1 MIQTVSSYSP
11 QKRRHIKNGFKALS
25 NRNYTLAMHHFGE
38 ALSLDSGDLD
48 AKIGV
53 LIADIGNDFPKKAE
67 VFNEL
72 YQILLATSARANR
85 NNIRK
90 QMLEMLEGFDEN
102 LNYISKIAEEEESL
116 ESEQLSGITYR
127 DFRVLCLERGFKEAF
142 ENLIFSTKIIFT
154 ARDDFYQ
161 FLQDLIA
168 NGFEHIALSYIED
181 MPQIAYN
188 DKIAKIIQSIRKIK
202 SNTPAK
208 EVCAKTSNKK
218 TSNKE

>member
-1 MIQTVSSYSP
+1 MKQD
-11 QKRRHIKNGFKALS
+11 FLF
-25 NRNYTLAMHHFGE
+25 LLE
-38 ALSLDSGDLD
+38 L
-48 AKIGV
+48 KII
-53 LIADIGNDFPKKAE
+53 LCFPRKKAE

-168 NGFEHIALSYIED
+168 NGFEHIALFIS
-181 MPQIAYN
+181 
-188 DKIAKIIQSIRKIK
+188 KICHRSLIMIK
-202 SNTPAK
+202 SQKLSRVFAR
-208 EVCAKTSNKK
+208 
-218 TSNKE
+218 